1 MLPERARPECDLS
14 EAWNT
19 YTCSVADR
27 FHSARL
33 LYSNLLPIYAYHGRA
48 LSLKPLRFGIWNIK
62 HNGLH
67 KSATCLERQIWGGE
81 KERHFSQR
89 ERFLVNNLLLMV
101 QKLSFSLHYPSVTW
115 SNWMTVFSVSLC
127 MTLLTSV
134 CPSCSSFCPLTH
146 CRSIPALR
154 SASMQHFSLLLR
166 LRQHPVKLRTAVLV
180 FTCSCPN
187 RKKVFPASFY
197 R

>member
-1 MLPERARPECDLS
+1 MLPEHARPECDLS

-33 LYSNLLPIYAYHGRA
+33 LYSNLLPIYACHGRA

-89 ERFLVNNLLLMV
+89 ECFLINNLVLMV

-115 SNWMTVFSVSLC
+115 SNSMTECFLC
-127 MTLLTSV
+127 VSV
-134 CPSCSSFCPLTH
+134 CDASHLRLPLQFLLLPSDKH
-146 CRSIPALR
+146 HRSIPTLR
-154 SASMQHFSLLLR
+154 TASMQHFSLLLR
-166 LRQHPVKLRTAVLV
+166 LHQHPVKRGTAVLV
-180 FTCSCPN
+180 LTWNCAD
-187 RKKVFPASFY
+187 RKKFV
-197 R
+197 